1 MPKITT
7 FRCSVCS
14 ILTPKIFEFQ
24 PRIIKKV
31 AVGDQVQSIPIEDG
45 TTYDVCSEEC
55 AIRVLKKVGKPLFHP
70 EIKKK
75 ENHEKTDK

>member
-7 FRCSVCS
+7 FRCFVCP

-24 PRIIKKV
+24 PRITKKIV
-31 AVGDQVQSIPIEDG
+31 VGETVQSIPIEDG
-45 TTYDVCSEEC
+45 TAYDVCSEEC
-55 AIRVLKKVGKPLFHP
+55 AVKVLKKVGKPLFHP

-75 ENHEKTDK
+75 DG